1 MGDRFKSFKQQRG
14 INGSRS
20 KVFWVISIML
30 LFLLGCAI
38 SSWFLINAH
47 YQQEAKIKKPT
58 IALVNEDQ
66 SGKFEGVN
74 YQFGRSF
81 VDRVSNDNNYN
92 WQVVSRSVADKAYSD
107 GSVQAVIYLPQNFTH
122 NILTLQAIEPQK
134 AFVDYKLSSSKSA
147 LSNSQL
153 KNKINNVLYQ
163 FNTSIVKMYYASVA
177 GNVAEAQNSMKNVVT
192 SQDNVMSQ
200 LDGNI
205 YNPFQSTNQSYGSV
219 ISLAGGLKN
228 ANDSWIQSQNNFTK
242 SVTNMLDTSTS
253 ELQGSLPTLTDSFN
267 TQNTITNTNLSNA
280 NLSIAKQ
287 SDSDNTYY
295 FGQYTTAYDKAVSMM
310 KQFDDVD
317 SNGSETGVY
326 ADLKQ
331 QISQYNDFI
340 SGKQKDIQ
348 TQITNLKSQQSTLLN
363 LEKQLYDKFFAH
375 SVDPN
380 PDNTDFTSLTQGDAG
395 RQNAKKALSNILLN
409 SFDTKDNIS
418 SSNYPT
424 TIRNLL
430 VNPTDSTQSIS
441 VDVADYQKILSTLRT
456 NGSISDA
463 QKARYEDELSVLK
476 NYATEF
482 GIDTPKRTFFDD
494 VPTSNGTNQKVTKTI
509 TVTVP
514 ASTKYTLSFTTSQEI
529 GSGDV
534 TVDTSNSSTGQDI
547 DYSNPQAIS
556 LDNSAQNKSKTYKV
570 TYLIN
575 LKTATQGDVNF
586 EWGDNQNKDSIQ
598 DIFTLVPANSI
609 SDYAGGANFGEMTR
623 ILNNIDTASSLV
635 AFLYGKPGATYRDIL
650 GTTNFVAQADADS
663 IFKMYGNIKKDNL
676 TDYINDKDVTNFI
689 DNGVTSIKS
698 VTDSL
703 DTLKSALNAL
713 NQDQDELQNTL
724 PSNFFSKI
732 SNQLNQW
739 YSATQSSLDSQYKAW
754 TKGNTDKLS
763 QKEWSQ
769 RQADELALYSN
780 NAGNESLYKT
790 ITNLV
795 DSSAKQ
801 SKETASS
808 AQVIKSNADDFDAL
822 VKETNQTQ
830 ESAKKVLNNTGNL
843 LATGSSDLKKGKTYY
858 SNFSTVLANTRDTNA
873 NPSQIF
879 NFFAQ
884 PLKLNNQTPQGSIIK
899 NGYDWRNIIL
909 LIIGL
914 LVGLM
919 IGMWISHR
927 QKAPVED

>member
-192 SQDNVMSQ
+192 SQENVMSQ

-205 YNPFQSTNQSYGSV
+205 YNPFQATNQSYGSV

-242 SVTNMLDTSTS
+242 SVTNMLDTSSS

-310 KQFDDVD
+310 KQFDNVD

-348 TQITNLKSQQSTLLN
+348 TQITNLKSQQSTLLK
-363 LEKQLYDKFFAH
+363 LEKQLYDKFFAQ

-395 RQNAKKALSNILLN
+395 KQNAKKALSNILLN

-463 QKARYEDELSVLK
+463 QKSRYEDELSVLK

-494 VPTSNGTNQKVTKTI
+494 VPTSNGTK
-509 TVTVP
+509 
-514 ASTKYTLSFTTSQEI
+514 
-529 GSGDV
+529 
-534 TVDTSNSSTGQDI
+534 
-547 DYSNPQAIS
+547 
-556 LDNSAQNKSKTYKV
+556 
-570 TYLIN
+570 
-575 LKTATQGDVNF
+575 
-586 EWGDNQNKDSIQ
+586 
-598 DIFTLVPANSI
+598 VPANSI

-650 GTTNFVAQADADS
+650 ETTNFVAQADADS

-713 NQDQDELQNTL
+713 NQDQDDLQNTL

-769 RQADELALYSN
+769 RQTDELALYSN

-801 SKETASS
+801 SKETATS